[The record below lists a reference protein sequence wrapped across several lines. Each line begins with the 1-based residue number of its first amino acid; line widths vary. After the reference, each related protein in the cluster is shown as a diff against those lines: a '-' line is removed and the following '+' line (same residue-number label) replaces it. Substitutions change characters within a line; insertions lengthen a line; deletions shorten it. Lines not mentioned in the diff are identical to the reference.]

1 MFPSTIS
8 RIDNESKTRDVHN
21 SVLLG
26 QEGVPVRVGETD
38 GDGLDAVH
46 VHLLLH
52 HDQGQIVTLEDI
64 VELGGSVPARM
75 DDDPLNCR
83 SRSLNNVF
91 NVYNFTIV
99 ISGWC

>member
-8 RIDNESKTRDVHN
+8 RIDNESKTRDVNN

-46 VHLLLH
+46 VYLLLH
-52 HDQGQIVTLEDI
+52 HDQGQIVTLKDVI
-64 VELGGSVPARM
+64 ELRGSVPARM